1 MASVTSLGVHTPS
14 ALPFLIAENILPADP
29 PDDAFTWRSFQ
40 GPSLEDN
47 VEEEELVTTKSCVV
61 WSRAGVIQRVFR
73 FDVEGEPVTQAV
85 FALFPNQTLKH
96 LQVSNDSN
104 ISPHPD
110 RRQRTVNDEPN
121 VRTQRASNSRSG
133 PKRGQ
138 KDGPEK
144 DGRVQ
149 NQLPARSQRDDQ
161 FLEGRALVIVLK
173 TQAHVFFF
181 SETSHIVH
189 LPFEVDAVFPC
200 IYGILLQRKIPEKET
215 VPPTPQ
221 IPSVPNN
228 SFAFS
233 QATFSSPISRPQGYQ
248 TLAEV
253 SSAQHHDSPIIPLLH
268 GLLQR
273 SAQAPDISLPK
284 LFCLTDP
291 LTEIGTVATN
301 VGPNIKSTGKINSQS
316 TSAFG
321 ALGSEENLLYVSS
334 RDELSQR
341 APDPSIRG
349 PLALAV
355 TENHETGIL
364 SIWTVRYV
372 DRGAASSL
380 RGQPNPTPTPT
391 PTPTATGAR
400 SRRRSSYGPGIG
412 TGTSTPIARGA
423 IGGRESFGGGR
434 NYRHSSM
441 DTTLEEYSI
450 SDQNDL
456 LDSAFGDP
464 AMPAK
469 SSRRVSGLL
478 ARADLSTTHDR
489 STFTDLAGAHAGR
502 KSGRKGASFGPNGAR
517 LSVGPDAV
525 AMDTRP
531 QTLHG
536 IRNSFDAVSLH
547 EPPFDD
553 MAHELDDFHDMSLD
567 NPALQ
572 EAVRGLRKEV
582 VFHKVYSMPSEGRR
596 LEKTGPRPS
605 GPAREII
612 TMRSPDASLG
622 DATDDAAIVVC
633 LVDRASH
640 ELLVLQITVRP
651 RYTSNR
657 HQNVHGG
664 ARIVHQGYR
673 VHVSGMT
680 RRSGVIDACKID
692 DGSCARILV
701 LESSSDGMGEL
712 SLQAPWSCLRKIGL
726 PPSLCLHNPYQISS
740 DVILRQRREGGFKRR
755 FSRGPQ
761 ALVALQHPS
770 CQGRVD
776 VMDSGG
782 TRHRLKV
789 QLRPRNAVV
798 QKMIKV
804 AESVLPSS
812 DADGE
817 AILRGWWDTLSF
829 VQSRSE
835 KEIDTEWTAMIVLL
849 FSMAIALIGDRHTE
863 AATRQN
869 RRKGG
874 LLRSSSGANTDLA
887 SWEAM
892 LNQEGGPSSTCPA
905 WMQVGGWEWTA
916 KESVVLHASL
926 PTRSKSSSSF
936 IPSVAPAVPIPK
948 KSPYLLHCISIA
960 RDFIKSPI
968 GQIANGEHG
977 YLPTASSRDPD
988 VRRTALASILVGLHL
1003 LREEFKLDTLASE
1016 ALHDLTPILAQIG
1029 SWLGWDNWGLKQSS
1043 YYMLEATNLEAWL
1056 FDDSVITGMRIP
1068 PEPFLPHSILQF
1080 IETTNVKA
1088 ETAPFI
1094 SLLDVASSP
1103 EVEVAGKR
1111 SAEASAKLLVEL
1123 TPRTVAIKNLL
1134 TSHTLETTER
1144 RVANMSAWGWN
1155 PSILE
1160 TLPESV
1166 AVSFRAAISTCQGQP
1181 STSWGS
1187 DILEVV
1193 GREDVAMLEHE
1204 GRTTRR
1210 HGKYANPS
1218 SNDAIRDV
1226 HSICQSTLEVETVG
1240 PFDGSAELDRQ
1251 AVTRLLF
1258 KEDQR
1263 FAEAARLV
1271 HPLLHP
1277 VARCTPEPEWSDT
1290 DLLEAQQELVK
1301 VIAVRTLSVSL
1312 GRGLLFYSARLP
1324 LLTEKFPIHGFTL
1337 SCVMKPSDTTVT
1349 ADRNTYTEEKTSWA
1363 FFHAGVE
1370 AGLSIS
1376 KNANG
1381 IDTSWILFNKPRDL
1395 QTRHAGFLLA
1405 LGLNGHLKSI
1415 AKWVAF
1421 KYLTPKHTMTSIGLL
1436 LGLSASY
1443 LGTMDTLITRLLS
1456 VHVTRMLP
1464 PGAAELNLSPLTQTS
1479 GIMGIG
1485 LLYCNSQHRRMS
1497 EIMISELENVD
1508 QEDNSHPFDNLR
1520 DEGYRLAAGF
1530 ALGYINLG
1538 RGKDLKG
1545 LHDMHITERLLVIA
1559 IGSRKVSIVHILDK
1573 ATAAATVAIALIF
1586 MKTNDEA
1593 LARKVDVPDTL
1604 HQFDYVRPD
1613 IFLLRTVARHLIMWD
1628 DIQPTTRWMKKQLP
1642 LVYQQKHELTTI
1654 RILTSEDMPFFNIVA
1669 GLCLSIG
1676 LRFAGSGSLEVRSM
1690 LCHYIDQLMRIC
1702 KLPTLSYDGK
1712 LARIT
1717 VRNCQDVAV
1726 LAACCVMAGTGDVHI
1741 FRRLRSLHGRT
1752 DADTPFGSHLAGH
1765 FAIGILFMGGGTH
1778 TFGTTNIATASLL
1791 CALYPLFPNAV
1802 LDNKSHLQAFRH
1814 FWVLAT
1820 ERRCLILRDVDTH
1833 RPVSLPIIVTL
1844 RTGTEVAM
1852 HAPCL
1857 LPEIETIAKI
1867 QTNDKEHWTVTL
1879 DLAQNS
1885 IHYDAFKR
1893 HQSIYVR
1900 HCAAYDAH
1908 ASVFSATM
1916 QALNDAQS
1924 THQLG
1929 IQAFRWIFAL
1939 PTLAEFNRAEQALV
1953 LPADAGSVVHRGT
1966 RGTVIDDRLVLERA
1980 CMGSGMRERLWNLRI
1995 LLAWADG
2002 LSRRGE
2008 EWRWIGK
2015 EVVERLRAGLAMRRR
2030 QAKAT

>member
-29 PDDAFTWRSFQ
+29 PDDAFTWRTFQ
-40 GPSLEDN
+40 GPSREDIG
-47 VEEEELVTTKSCVV
+47 EEEELVTTRYCVV
-61 WSRAGVIQRVFR
+61 WSRAGVIQRIFR
-73 FDVEGEPVTQAV
+73 FDVAGEPVTQAE
-85 FALFPNQTLKH
+85 FAQFPNQTSKH
-96 LQVSNDSN
+96 LKTFNDSK
-104 ISPHPD
+104 ISPQHD
-110 RRQRTVNDEPN
+110 SRQATVYDELN
-121 VRTQRASNSRSG
+121 VRKQRASDSKSG
-133 PKRGQ
+133 SKGAQ
-138 KDGPEK
+138 KDVPES
-144 DGRVQ
+144 DGGAHSR
-149 NQLPARSQRDDQ
+149 LPARSQGDDH
-161 FLEGRALVIVLK
+161 LSKDRALVIVLK
-173 TQAHVFFF
+173 TQAHVYFL

-200 IYGILLQRKIPEKET
+200 IYGILLQRKITKKET

-233 QATFSSPISRPQGYQ
+233 QATSSSPISNPQAYQ
-248 TLAEV
+248 TLADI
-253 SSAQHHDSPIIPLLH
+253 SSVQNHDSPIIPLLK

-273 SAQAPDISLPK
+273 SAQAPDISLPR

-291 LTEIGTVATN
+291 LTEIGTVATD
-301 VGPNIKSTGKINSQS
+301 VGPNVKRTGNVSSQRK
-316 TSAFG
+316 SAFG
-321 ALGSEENLLYVSS
+321 TLGSMENLLYVSP

-341 APDPSIRG
+341 TSDLLVRG

-355 TENHETGIL
+355 TENHETGIS
-364 SIWTVRYV
+364 SIWTMRYV

-380 RGQPNPTPTPT
+380 QGQQI

-412 TGTSTPIARGA
+412 TGTSTPTAKGA
-423 IGGRESFGGGR
+423 TGGRESYAGGG
-434 NYRHSSM
+434 NFRHTSM
-441 DTTLEEYSI
+441 DPTLEES
-450 SDQNDL
+450 STNDRDDL

-478 ARADLSTTHDR
+478 ARADLSTSHDR

-517 LSVGPDAV
+517 LSVGQDAV
-525 AMDTRP
+525 AMDVKP
-531 QTLHG
+531 QSLHG

-547 EPPFDD
+547 EPSVDD
-553 MAHELDDFHDMSLD
+553 MAHELDDFHDMSLE

-572 EAVRGLRKEV
+572 QAVRGLRKEV
-582 VFHKVYSMPSEGRR
+582 IFDKVYSLPSEGRR
-596 LEKTGPRPS
+596 VGKTVPQTS
-605 GPAREII
+605 GPARRII
-612 TMRSPDASLG
+612 TMRSPNASLG
-622 DATDDAAIVVC
+622 NASDAATIILC
-633 LVDRASH
+633 LVDRAAR

-651 RYTSNR
+651 RKATNR
-657 HQNVHGG
+657 HQNVRGV
-664 ARIVHQGYR
+664 ARNLHQGYSAD
-673 VHVSGMT
+673 VSSTT
-680 RRSGVIDACKID
+680 RRSSVIDACKVG

-701 LESSSDGMGEL
+701 LESSSNGMGEL
-712 SLQAPWSCLRKIGL
+712 SLQAPWSCLRKIEL
-726 PPSLCLHNPYQISS
+726 PVSLCLHNPYQISS
-740 DVILRQRREGGFKRR
+740 DVTLRQGREGGFNRVL
-755 FSRGPQ
+755 SRGPQ

-776 VMDSGG
+776 VIGSDG
-782 TRHRLKV
+782 TRHRLQV
-789 QLRPRNAVV
+789 QFRPRNAVV
-798 QKMIKV
+798 QKMIEV

-812 DADGE
+812 EVDGE

-829 VQSRSE
+829 VQSRSDE
-835 KEIDTEWTAMIVLL
+835 DTDTEWTALVVVL
-849 FSMAIALIGDRHTE
+849 FSMAIASIGDGHTE
-863 AATRQN
+863 AATRQK

-874 LLRSSSGANTDLA
+874 LLRSSSGANTDLE

-892 LNQEGGPSSTCPA
+892 LNREGGSSGTFPA
-905 WMQVGGWEWTA
+905 WMQVGGWDWTA
-916 KESVVLHASL
+916 EESVMLYA
-926 PTRSKSSSSF
+926 PTPRRPKSSSSF
-936 IPSVAPAVPIPK
+936 IPSVASAVPVPK

-960 RDFIKSPI
+960 RDFIKSPV

-977 YLPTASSRDPD
+977 YLPTALSRDPD
-988 VRRTALASILVGLHL
+988 VRRTALASILVSLHL
-1003 LREEFKLDTLASE
+1003 LREEFKLDTLASG

-1029 SWLGWDNWGLKQSS
+1029 SWLGWENWGLKHSA
-1043 YYMLEATNLEAWL
+1043 YYMLEGSNMDAWV
-1056 FDDSVITGMRIP
+1056 FEDSLITGMRIP
-1068 PEPFLPHSILQF
+1068 PEPFQPPSILHF
-1080 IETTNVKA
+1080 IETTNVSAK
-1088 ETAPFI
+1088 TAPFI

-1103 EVEVAGKR
+1103 EVEVAGRR
-1111 SAEASAKLLVEL
+1111 SAEASAKLLLEL
-1123 TPRTVAIKNLL
+1123 TPRTVAIVSLL
-1134 TSHTLETTER
+1134 TSHTLETTEGL
-1144 RVANMSAWGWN
+1144 VAKMAAWGL
-1155 PSILE
+1155 SSSFLE

-1166 AVSFRAAISTCQGQP
+1166 AVPFRAAISACQGQP
-1181 STSWGS
+1181 STAWGS
-1187 DILEVV
+1187 DILEIV
-1193 GREDVAMLEHE
+1193 GREDIALLEHE
-1204 GRTTRR
+1204 GRTVRPR
-1210 HGKYANPS
+1210 GKSANHS
-1218 SNDAIRDV
+1218 SNEAIRDV
-1226 HSICQSTLEVETVG
+1226 HSICHSTLEVETVG

-1271 HPLLHP
+1271 HPLLYP

-1301 VIAVRTLSVSL
+1301 VIAVRTLSVSP
-1312 GRGLLFYSARLP
+1312 GRGLIFYSARLP
-1324 LLTEKFPIHGFTL
+1324 LLTEIFPIHGFTL
-1337 SCVMKPSDTTVT
+1337 SCVMKPADTTVT
-1349 ADRNTYTEEKTSWA
+1349 ADRNSFTEEKSSWA

-1376 KNANG
+1376 KDANG
-1381 IDTSWILFNKPRDL
+1381 IDASWILFNKPRDP

-1443 LGTMDTLITRLLS
+1443 LGTMNTLITRLLS

-1497 EIMISELENVD
+1497 EVMISELENVD
-1508 QEDNSHPFDNLR
+1508 QEDNSNPFDNLR

-1538 RGKDLKG
+1538 RGKDLQG

-1593 LARKVDVPDTL
+1593 LARKVDIPDTL

-1642 LVYQQKHELTTI
+1642 LGYHHKHRLNTI
-1654 RILTSEDMPFFNIVA
+1654 RILTSEDMPFFNILA

-1690 LCHYIDQLMRIC
+1690 LCHYVDQLMRIC

-1726 LAACCVMAGTGDVHI
+1726 LAACCVMAGTGDLHI

-1814 FWVLAT
+1814 FWVLAA
-1820 ERRCLILRDVDTH
+1820 ERRCLIARDVDTH
-1833 RPVSLPIIVTL
+1833 RPVSLPILVTL
-1844 RTGTEVAM
+1844 RIGTEVAM
-1852 HAPCL
+1852 NAPCL

-1867 QTNDKEHWTVTL
+1867 QTNDQEHWTVTL
-1879 DLAQNS
+1879 DLAENP
-1885 IHYDAFKR
+1885 IHYEAFKR

-1900 HCAAYDAH
+1900 RRAAYDAH
-1908 ASVFSATM
+1908 VSVFSATM

-1924 THQLG
+1924 THQLSRE
-1929 IQAFRWIFAL
+1929 AFRWIFTL
-1939 PTLAEFNRAEQALV
+1939 PALAELTRAEQALV
-1953 LPADAGSVVHRGT
+1953 LPADAGSLIHKGT
-1966 RGTVIDDRLVLERA
+1966 RGTAVDDRLVLERT
-1980 CMGSGMRERLWNLRI
+1980 CMGSGMREKLWNLRI
-1995 LLAWADG
+1995 LLARADG

-2008 EWRWIGK
+2008 GWRWIGK
-2015 EVVERLRAGLAMRRR
+2015 EVVEGLRTGLAMRRR
-2030 QAKAT
+2030 QAKATYFSSS

>member
-29 PDDAFTWRSFQ
+29 PDNAFTWRTFQ
-40 GPSLEDN
+40 GPSPEYN
-47 VEEEELVTTKSCVV
+47 GEEEELVTTKYCVV

-85 FALFPNQTLKH
+85 FAQFPNEVLKH
-96 LQVSNDSN
+96 PQSMSDSNVPSQRERRQSTINDELNVMKQRVSNLK
-104 ISPHPD
+104 
-110 RRQRTVNDEPN
+110 
-121 VRTQRASNSRSG
+121 G
-133 PKRGQ
+133 
-138 KDGPEK
+138 
-144 DGRVQ
+144 VQ
-149 NQLPARSQRDDQ
+149 NDVPQSDEGAQKRLPARSQGDDA
-161 FLEGRALVIVLK
+161 FSKGRSLVIVL
-173 TQAHVFFF
+173 TTLAHVFFL
-181 SETSHIVH
+181 SGTSHIVH
-189 LPFEVDAVFPC
+189 LPFEVDAIFPC
-200 IYGILLQRKIPEKET
+200 IYGVLLQRKLPEKET
-215 VPPTPQ
+215 VQPTPQ

-228 SFAFS
+228 SFALS
-233 QATFSSPISRPQGYQ
+233 QATFSSPISKSQERQ
-248 TLAEV
+248 TLADI
-253 SSAQHHDSPIIPLLH
+253 SSVQNHDSPFTPLLK

-273 SAQAPDISLPK
+273 SAQAPETSLPK

-291 LTEIGTVATN
+291 LTEIGTVATD
-301 VGPNIKSTGKINSQS
+301 VGPSFKSRGKMNSQS
-316 TSAFG
+316 TSAFVP
-321 ALGSEENLLYVSS
+321 LGSNENLLYISP

-341 APDPSIRG
+341 GSDSSVRA

-364 SIWTVRYV
+364 CIWTVRYV
-372 DRGAASSL
+372 DRGIASCQ
-380 RGQPNPTPTPT
+380 RTPTQT
-391 PTPTATGAR
+391 VTGAR
-400 SRRRSSYGPGIG
+400 SRRRSSYGPGMS

-423 IGGRESFGGGR
+423 TGGRESFGAGR
-434 NYRHSSM
+434 NFRHTSI
-441 DTTLEEYSI
+441 DPTLEESLTN
-450 SDQNDL
+450 DQDA

-478 ARADLSTTHDR
+478 ARADLSTNYDR

-517 LSVGPDAV
+517 LSVGPETEV
-525 AMDTRP
+525 MDTKP
-531 QTLHG
+531 QTFHG
-536 IRNSFDAVSLH
+536 IRNSFDAVSVH
-547 EPPFDD
+547 EAPSDD
-553 MAHELDDFHDMSLD
+553 MAHELDDFHAMSLE

-582 VFHKVYSMPSEGRR
+582 VFNKVYSMPGEDRR
-596 LEKTGPRPS
+596 LGKLVPQTS

-612 TMRSPDASLG
+612 TMRSPNASLG
-622 DATDDAAIVVC
+622 DATDDATIVVC
-633 LVDRASH
+633 LVDRVSC
-640 ELLVLQITVRP
+640 ELIVLEITVRA
-651 RYTSNR
+651 RNATSR
-657 HQNVHGG
+657 DQNVHGV
-664 ARIVHQGYR
+664 ARIVHQGYSAS
-673 VHVSGMT
+673 VSGT
-680 RRSGVIDACKID
+680 TKRSGVIDACKIG

-701 LESSSDGMGEL
+701 LESSSNGMGEL
-712 SLQAPWSCLRKIGL
+712 SLQAPWSCLRKIEL
-726 PPSLCLHNPYQISS
+726 PSSLCLYNPYHISS
-740 DVILRQRREGGFKRR
+740 DVTLRRRREGSFKRIL
-755 FSRGPQ
+755 SQTPQ
-761 ALVALQHPS
+761 ALVALQHSS

-776 VMDSGG
+776 VVDSYG
-782 TRHRLKV
+782 TRHRLQV
-789 QLRPRNAVV
+789 QFSPRNTAV
-798 QKMIKV
+798 QKIIKV

-829 VQSRSE
+829 VKSRSD
-835 KEIDTEWTAMIVLL
+835 KEIDTEWTAIIVVL
-849 FSMAIALIGDRHTE
+849 FSMAIASIGDQHTE
-863 AATRQN
+863 AATRQK
-869 RRKGG
+869 RRKVG
-874 LLRSSSGANTDLA
+874 LLRSSSGANTDLE

-892 LNQEGGPSSTCPA
+892 LNQEGGSSGAFPA

-916 KESVVLHASL
+916 KESVLLHAS
-926 PTRSKSSSSF
+926 PPKRSKSSSSF

-960 RDFIKSPI
+960 REFIKSPI

-988 VRRTALASILVGLHL
+988 VRRTALAFILVGLHL
-1003 LREEFKLDTLASE
+1003 LREELKLDILASE
-1016 ALHDLTPILAQIG
+1016 TLYDLTPILAQIG
-1029 SWLGWDNWGLKQSS
+1029 SWLGWDNWGVKPSA
-1043 YYMLEATNLEAWL
+1043 YYMLEGTNMEAWL
-1056 FDDSVITGMRIP
+1056 FEDSVITGMRIP
-1068 PEPFLPHSILQF
+1068 PEPFLPPSILQF
-1080 IETTNVKA
+1080 IETTNFKA
-1088 ETAPFI
+1088 KTAPFI

-1103 EVEVAGKR
+1103 EIEAAGKR
-1111 SAEASAKLLVEL
+1111 SAEASAKLLLEL
-1123 TPRTVAIKNLL
+1123 TPRTVAIVDLL
-1134 TSHTLETTER
+1134 TLHTLEKNGD
-1144 RVANMSAWGWN
+1144 RVARMAALGLS
-1155 PSILE
+1155 SSFLE

-1166 AVSFRAAISTCQGQP
+1166 AVPFRAAISTCQSQP
-1181 STSWGS
+1181 STSWAS
-1187 DILEVV
+1187 DILEII
-1193 GREDVAMLEHE
+1193 GRKDVALLEYE
-1204 GRTTRR
+1204 GRTARP
-1210 HGKYANPS
+1210 HGKIANPL

-1226 HSICQSTLEVETVG
+1226 HSICHSTCEVETVG

-1271 HPLLHP
+1271 HPLLYP
-1277 VARCTPEPEWSDT
+1277 IARCTPEPEWSDT

-1324 LLTEKFPIHGFTL
+1324 LPTEICPIHGFTL
-1337 SCVMKPSDTTVT
+1337 SCVMKPADTTVT
-1349 ADRNTYTEEKTSWA
+1349 ADRSSYTEEKTSWA

-1376 KNANG
+1376 KDANG
-1381 IDTSWILFNKPRDL
+1381 IDTSWILFNKPREL

-1508 QEDNSHPFDNLR
+1508 QEEDSHPFDNLR

-1545 LHDMHITERLLVIA
+1545 LHDMHITERLLAIA

-1573 ATAAATVAIALIF
+1573 ATAAATVAIALLF
-1586 MKTNDEA
+1586 MKTNDEV
-1593 LARKVDVPDTL
+1593 LARKVDIPDTI

-1613 IFLLRTVARHLIMWD
+1613 IFLLRTVTRHLIMWD

-1642 LVYQQKHELTTI
+1642 LVYQHKYKLTTI
-1654 RILTSEDMPFFNIVA
+1654 RILSSEDMPLFNIVA

-1690 LCHYIDQLMRIC
+1690 LCHYVDQLMRIC
-1702 KLPTLSYDGK
+1702 KLPTQSYDGK

-1726 LAACCVMAGTGDVHI
+1726 LAACCVMAGTGDLHI
-1741 FRRLRSLHGRT
+1741 FRRLRFLHGRT

-1791 CALYPLFPNAV
+1791 CALYPLFPNDV

-1814 FWVLAT
+1814 FWVLAA
-1820 ERRCLILRDVDTH
+1820 ERRCLIPRDVDTH
-1833 RPVSLPIIVTL
+1833 RPVSLPILVTL
-1844 RTGTEVAM
+1844 RTGTENAM
-1852 HAPCL
+1852 NAPCL
-1857 LPEIETIAKI
+1857 LPEIDTIARI
-1867 QTNDKEHWTVTL
+1867 QTNDQGHWTVTL
-1879 DLAQNS
+1879 DLAENP
-1885 IHYDAFKR
+1885 IHYEAFKR

-1900 HCAAYDAH
+1900 RRAAYDIH

-1924 THQLG
+1924 THQLSR
-1929 IQAFRWIFAL
+1929 QAFRWIFTLPAL
-1939 PTLAEFNRAEQALV
+1939 TEFNRAEQALV
-1953 LPADAGSVVHRGT
+1953 LPADAGSVVHQST
-1966 RGTVIDDRLVLERA
+1966 RGTVVDDRLVLERA
-1980 CMGSGMRERLWNLRI
+1980 CMGSGMKERLWNLRI

-2015 EVVERLRAGLAMRRR
+2015 EIVEGIRAGLAMRRR

>member
-14 ALPFLIAENILPADP
+14 ALPFLIAENILPPDP
-29 PDDAFTWRSFQ
+29 PDHTFVWRTFQ
-40 GPSLEDN
+40 EASREDN
-47 VEEEELVTTKSCVV
+47 GEEDEELVTTNFCVV

-73 FDVEGEPVTQAV
+73 FDIEGEPVTQAV
-85 FALFPNQTLKH
+85 FAQFPYQTSRH
-96 LQVSNDSN
+96 PQAFGDSN
-104 ISPHPD
+104 VSPQHD
-110 RRQRTVNDEPN
+110 RGQPKVNDELN
-121 VRTQRASNSRSG
+121 VRNQRASKSTPG
-133 PKRGQ
+133 PKRVH
-138 KDGPEK
+138 KDVPER
-144 DGRVQ
+144 DQGAQ
-149 NQLPARSQRDDQ
+149 NRLPVRSQGNDQ
-161 FLEGRALVIVLK
+161 FLKSRALVIVLK
-173 TQAHVFFF
+173 TQAHVFFL

-200 IYGILLQRKIPEKET
+200 IYGILLQRKLPEKET

-233 QATFSSPISRPQGYQ
+233 QATFSSSTSKPKEFQ
-248 TLAEV
+248 TLADI
-253 SSAQHHDSPIIPLLH
+253 SSAQHYDSPIMQSLK

-273 SAQAPDISLPK
+273 SAKAPDISLPK

-291 LTEIGTVATN
+291 LTEVGTVATN
-301 VGPNIKSTGKINSQS
+301 VGPNLKSTGKLNSQIS
-316 TSAFG
+316 SAFEP
-321 ALGSEENLLYVSS
+321 LGSMENLLYVSP

-341 APDPSIRG
+341 ASDLSVRG

-372 DRGAASSL
+372 DRGAASFL
-380 RGQPNPTPTPT
+380 HGQQAPA
-391 PTPTATGAR
+391 PTATGAR

-412 TGTSTPIARGA
+412 TGTSTPVARGA
-423 IGGRESFGGGR
+423 TGARESFGSVR
-434 NYRHSSM
+434 NLRHTSM
-441 DTTLEEYSI
+441 DPRLEECSTN
-450 SDQNDL
+450 DQDDL
-456 LDSAFGDP
+456 LDSAFGNP

-478 ARADLSTTHDR
+478 ARADLSTDHDR
-489 STFTDLAGAHAGR
+489 LTFSDLAGAHAGR
-502 KSGRKGASFGPNGAR
+502 KSGRRGASFGPNGAR
-517 LSVGPDAV
+517 LSVGADAV
-525 AMDTRP
+525 AMDTKS
-531 QTLHG
+531 QTLYG
-536 IRNSFDAVSLH
+536 IGDSFDAVSLH

-553 MAHELDDFHDMSLD
+553 MAHELDDFHDMSLE
-567 NPALQ
+567 NPAMQ
-572 EAVRGLRKEV
+572 EAIRGLRKEV
-582 VFHKVYSMPSEGRR
+582 VFNKVYSMPGEDRSLG
-596 LEKTGPRPS
+596 KTVPQTS
-605 GPAREII
+605 GPACEII
-612 TMRSPDASLG
+612 TMRAPNPSLG
-622 DATDDAAIVVC
+622 DATEDATIVLC
-633 LVDRASH
+633 LIDRASRN
-640 ELLVLQITVRP
+640 LVFINITVRA
-651 RYTSNR
+651 RNATNR
-657 HQNVHGG
+657 HQSIHGV
-664 ARIVHQGYR
+664 ARVAHQGYIAR
-673 VHVSGMT
+673 VSGTT
-680 RRSGVIDACKID
+680 RRAGVIDACKIG
-692 DGSCARILV
+692 DGLCARILV
-701 LESSSDGMGEL
+701 LESSCNGIGEL
-712 SLQAPWSCLRKIGL
+712 SLQAPWTCLRKVEL
-726 PPSLCLHNPYQISS
+726 PSSLCLHNPYQISS
-740 DVILRQRREGGFKRR
+740 EITLRRRREGGFKRR
-755 FSRGPQ
+755 LSRGPK

-776 VMDSGG
+776 VMDSEG
-782 TRHRLKV
+782 TRHRIQV
-789 QLRPRNAVV
+789 QYRPRNAVV

-804 AESVLPSS
+804 AESILPSS

-829 VQSRSE
+829 VQSRAE
-835 KEIDTEWTAMIVLL
+835 EEVDTEWTAMVVVL
-849 FSMAIALIGDRHTE
+849 FSMAVASIGDRRTE
-863 AATRQN
+863 AATRQK
-869 RRKGG
+869 RRTGG
-874 LLRSSSGANTDLA
+874 LLRSSSGANTDLE

-892 LNQEGGPSSTCPA
+892 LTQEGGSSNTSPA
-905 WMQVGGWEWTA
+905 WMQAGGWEWTA
-916 KESVVLHASL
+916 KERVLLHAS
-926 PTRSKSSSSF
+926 PPKRSKSSSSF
-936 IPSVAPAVPIPK
+936 IPFVAPAVPIAK

-960 RDFIKSPI
+960 RDFNKSPI
-968 GQIANGEHG
+968 GQMANGEHG

-1029 SWLGWDNWGLKQSS
+1029 SWLGWDNWGLKHSA
-1043 YYMLEATNLEAWL
+1043 YYMLEGTSMDAWL
-1056 FDDSVITGMRIP
+1056 FEDSVITGMRIP
-1068 PEPFLPHSILQF
+1068 PEPFPPPSILKF

-1088 ETAPFI
+1088 KKAPFI

-1103 EVEVAGKR
+1103 EVEVAGRR
-1111 SAEASAKLLVEL
+1111 SADAASKILLEL
-1123 TPRTVAIKNLL
+1123 TPRTMAIINLL
-1134 TSHTLETTER
+1134 TSHTLETTEG
-1144 RVANMSAWGWN
+1144 RVAEMAAWGLG
-1155 PSILE
+1155 SSSLE
-1160 TLPESV
+1160 TFPESV
-1166 AVSFRAAISTCQGQP
+1166 VVPFRAAISICQGQP
-1181 STSWGS
+1181 SVSWGS
-1187 DILEVV
+1187 DILEIVD
-1193 GREDVAMLEHE
+1193 REDVALLEHE
-1204 GRTTRR
+1204 GSTTRPR
-1210 HGKYANPS
+1210 GKSGNPA
-1218 SNDAIRDV
+1218 SNDAIRDI
-1226 HSICQSTLEVETVG
+1226 HNICHSTLEVETVG
-1240 PFDGSAELDRQ
+1240 TFDGSAELDRQ

-1271 HPLLHP
+1271 HPLLYP
-1277 VARCTPEPEWSDT
+1277 IARCTPEPEWSDT

-1324 LLTEKFPIHGFTL
+1324 LLTEKFLIHGFTL
-1337 SCVMKPSDTTVT
+1337 SCVMKPADTTVT

-1376 KNANG
+1376 KDAKG

-1395 QTRHAGFLLA
+1395 QNRHAGFLLA

-1443 LGTMDTLITRLLS
+1443 LGTMDTLVTRLLS

-1508 QEDNSHPFDNLR
+1508 QEDNSHPLDNLR

-1586 MKTNDEA
+1586 MKTNDET
-1593 LARKVDVPDTL
+1593 LARKVDIPDTL

-1628 DIQPTTRWMKKQLP
+1628 DIQPTTKWLKKQIP
-1642 LVYQQKHELTTI
+1642 LVYQHKHKLTTI

-1690 LCHYIDQLMRIC
+1690 LCHYVDQLMRIC

-1726 LAACCVMAGTGDVHI
+1726 LATCCVMAGTGDLHV

-1820 ERRCLILRDVDTH
+1820 ERRCLIPRDVDTH
-1833 RPVSLPIIVTL
+1833 RPVSLPVLVTL

-1852 HAPCL
+1852 NTPCL
-1857 LPEIETIAKI
+1857 LPAIETISKI
-1867 QTNDKEHWTVTL
+1867 QTNDHEHWTVTL
-1879 DLAQNS
+1879 DLARNP
-1885 IHYDAFKR
+1885 IHYEAFKR

-1900 HCAAYDAH
+1900 RRAAYDAH
-1908 ASVFSATM
+1908 ASVFSTTM
-1916 QALNDAQS
+1916 KALNDAQS
-1924 THQLG
+1924 THQLSK
-1929 IQAFRWIFAL
+1929 QAFGWIFTL
-1939 PTLAEFNRAEQALV
+1939 PALAEFNRAEQALV
-1953 LPADAGSVVHRGT
+1953 LPADGGSVIHKGT
-1966 RGTVIDDRLVLERA
+1966 RGTFVDDRLVLERA
-1980 CMGSGMRERLWNLRI
+1980 CIGSGLSERLWNLRI
-1995 LLAWADG
+1995 LMAWADG

-2008 EWRWIGK
+2008 EWRWIGR
-2015 EVVERLRAGLAMRRR
+2015 ETVERLRAGLAMRRR

>member
-1 MASVTSLGVHTPS
+1 MRAFSVGVHRPS

-29 PDDAFTWRSFQ
+29 PDDALTWRTFQ
-40 GPSLEDN
+40 GPSRQGNGE
-47 VEEEELVTTKSCVV
+47 EEEELVTTAHCVV

-73 FDVEGEPVTQAV
+73 FKVEGEPVTQAV
-85 FALFPNQTLKH
+85 FAQFPHQTSKH
-96 LQVSNDSN
+96 LQTFSDF
-104 ISPHPD
+104 IRSPQHD
-110 RRQRTVNDEPN
+110 RRQPTVNGELN
-121 VRTQRASNSRSG
+121 VRKPGAPNSG
-133 PKRGQ
+133 PGPKGAQ
-138 KDGPEK
+138 NDVPESDG
-144 DGRVQ
+144 GAQ
-149 NQLPARSQRDDQ
+149 NRLPARSQEDDQ
-161 FLEGRALVIVLK
+161 CSKGRALVIVLK
-173 TQAHVFFF
+173 TEAHVFFL

-189 LPFEVDAVFPC
+189 LPFEVDAIFPC
-200 IYGILLQRKIPEKET
+200 IYGLLLQRKLPEEDT

-221 IPSVPNN
+221 VPSVPNN

-233 QATFSSPISRPQGYQ
+233 QATFSSPTSKPQAYQ
-248 TLAEV
+248 TLADV
-253 SSAQHHDSPIIPLLH
+253 PSAQNHDSPIVPLLK

-273 SAQAPDISLPK
+273 SAQAPHISLPR

-291 LTEIGTVATN
+291 LTEIGTVATD
-301 VGPNIKSTGKINSQS
+301 VGPIIKRTGKRSSQS

-321 ALGSEENLLYVSS
+321 TLRSKENLLYVSP

-341 APDPSIRG
+341 ASDLSVRG

-364 SIWTVRYV
+364 SIWIVRYA

-380 RGQPNPTPTPT
+380 QGQQN
-391 PTPTATGAR
+391 PTPTATGAQ
-400 SRRRSSYGPGIG
+400 SRRRSSYGPGIS

-423 IGGRESFGGGR
+423 TGGRESFGGGR
-434 NYRHSSM
+434 NFRHASM
-441 DTTLEEYSI
+441 DPTLEES
-450 SDQNDL
+450 STNDLQNDL
-456 LDSAFGDP
+456 LDSAFGDL

-478 ARADLSTTHDR
+478 ARADLSTNHDR
-489 STFTDLAGAHAGR
+489 STFTDFGGAHAGR
-502 KSGRKGASFGPNGAR
+502 KSGRKGASFGPTGAR
-517 LSVGPDAV
+517 LSVGQDTV
-525 AMDTRP
+525 AMDVNP
-531 QTLHG
+531 KTLYG
-536 IRNSFDAVSLH
+536 IRDSFDAVSLQ

-553 MAHELDDFHDMSLD
+553 MAHELDDFNEMSLD

-582 VFHKVYSMPSEGRR
+582 VFKKVHSMPGEVRR
-596 LEKTGPRPS
+596 FEKILPQTR

-612 TMRSPDASLG
+612 VMRSPNASLG
-622 DATDDAAIVVC
+622 DATDNAAIILC
-633 LVDRASH
+633 LVDRVAR
-640 ELLVLQITVRP
+640 ELLVIQITVRAHNA
-651 RYTSNR
+651 TNR
-657 HQNVHGG
+657 HQNVHGVAG
-664 ARIVHQGYR
+664 ILHQGYSAL
-673 VHVSGMT
+673 VSGIT
-680 RRSGVIDACKID
+680 RRSGVIDACKIG
-692 DGSCARILV
+692 DGSCSRILV
-701 LESSSDGMGEL
+701 LESSSNGMGEL
-712 SLQAPWSCLRKIGL
+712 SLQAPWSCLRKIEL
-726 PPSLCLHNPYQISS
+726 PSSLCLHNPYQISS
-740 DVILRQRREGGFKRR
+740 DVTLRQRREGGLKRIL
-755 FSRGPQ
+755 SRGPQ

-776 VMDSGG
+776 VMDSDG
-782 TRHRLKV
+782 TRHRLQV
-789 QLRPRNAVV
+789 QFRPHNAVV
-798 QKMIKV
+798 RKMIEV

-812 DADGE
+812 EVDGE

-829 VQSRSE
+829 IQSRSDE
-835 KEIDTEWTAMIVLL
+835 DVDTEWTAMVVVL
-849 FSMAIALIGDRHTE
+849 FSMAIASIGDRHTDT
-863 AATRQN
+863 ATRQK

-874 LLRSSSGANTDLA
+874 LLRSSSGANTNLE

-892 LNQEGGPSSTCPA
+892 LNQEGGSSGTFPA
-905 WMQVGGWEWTA
+905 WMQLGGWEWTA
-916 KESVVLHASL
+916 KESVLLHAST
-926 PTRSKSSSSF
+926 PKRSRPSSSL
-936 IPSVAPAVPIPK
+936 IPSFVPAVPVPK

-960 RDFIKSPI
+960 RDFIKSPT
-968 GQIANGEHG
+968 GQIANGECG

-1029 SWLGWDNWGLKQSS
+1029 SWLGWDNWGLKHSA
-1043 YYMLEATNLEAWL
+1043 YYMMEGTNMEAWL
-1056 FDDSVITGMRIP
+1056 FEDSIITGMRIP
-1068 PEPFLPHSILQF
+1068 PEPFLPPSILQF
-1080 IETTNVKA
+1080 IETTFVKA
-1088 ETAPFI
+1088 KTAPFI
-1094 SLLDVASSP
+1094 SLLDVANSP

-1111 SAEASAKLLVEL
+1111 SAEASAKLLLEL
-1123 TPRTVAIKNLL
+1123 TPRTVAIVNLL
-1134 TSHTLETTER
+1134 TSHTLETPEG
-1144 RVANMSAWGWN
+1144 RVAKMAAWGLS

-1166 AVSFRAAISTCQGQP
+1166 AVPFRAAISTCQGQP
-1181 STSWGS
+1181 STAWGS
-1187 DILEVV
+1187 DMLEIV

-1204 GRTTRR
+1204 GRTARPR
-1210 HGKYANPS
+1210 GISANPS
-1218 SNDAIRDV
+1218 SIDAIRDV
-1226 HSICQSTLEVETVG
+1226 HSICHSTLEVETVE

-1263 FAEAARLV
+1263 FGEAARLV
-1271 HPLLHP
+1271 HPLLYP
-1277 VARCTPEPEWSDT
+1277 IARCTPEPEWSDT

-1301 VIAVRTLSVSL
+1301 VIAVRTLSVSP
-1312 GRGLLFYSARLP
+1312 GRGLLFYNARLP
-1324 LLTEKFPIHGFTL
+1324 LLTERFPINGFTL
-1337 SCVMKPSDTTVT
+1337 SCVMKPADTTVT
-1349 ADRNTYTEEKTSWA
+1349 ADRNSYTEEKTSWA

-1376 KNANG
+1376 KDANG

-1443 LGTMDTLITRLLS
+1443 LGTMDSLITRLLS

-1497 EIMISELENVD
+1497 EVMISELENVD
-1508 QEDNSHPFDNLR
+1508 QEEDSNPLDNLR

-1593 LARKVDVPDTL
+1593 LARKIDIPDTL

-1613 IFLLRTVARHLIMWD
+1613 IFLLRTVARHLIMWE

-1642 LVYQQKHELTTI
+1642 LAYQHKHKLTTI

-1676 LRFAGSGSLEVRSM
+1676 LRFAGSGSLDVRSV
-1690 LCHYIDQLMRIC
+1690 LCHYVDQLMRIC

-1726 LAACCVMAGTGDVHI
+1726 LAACCVMAGTGDLHI

-1814 FWVLAT
+1814 FWVLAA
-1820 ERRCLILRDVDTH
+1820 ERRCIVARDVDTH
-1833 RPVSLPIIVTL
+1833 RPVSLPILVTL
-1844 RTGTEVAM
+1844 RTGTEVVM
-1852 HAPCL
+1852 NAPCL

-1867 QTNDKEHWTVTL
+1867 QTNDQEHWTVTL
-1879 DLAQNS
+1879 DLARNS
-1885 IHYDAFKR
+1885 IHYEAFKR

-1900 HCAAYDAH
+1900 RRAAYDAH

-1916 QALNDAQS
+1916 QALNDAQA
-1924 THQLG
+1924 THQLSRPT
-1929 IQAFRWIFAL
+1929 FKWIFTL
-1939 PTLAEFNRAEQALV
+1939 PALAEFNRAEQALV
-1953 LPADAGSVVHRGT
+1953 LPADAGSMVHKGT
-1966 RGTVIDDRLVLERA
+1966 RGTVVDDMLVLERA

-2015 EVVERLRAGLAMRRR
+2015 DVVEGLRAGLAMRRS